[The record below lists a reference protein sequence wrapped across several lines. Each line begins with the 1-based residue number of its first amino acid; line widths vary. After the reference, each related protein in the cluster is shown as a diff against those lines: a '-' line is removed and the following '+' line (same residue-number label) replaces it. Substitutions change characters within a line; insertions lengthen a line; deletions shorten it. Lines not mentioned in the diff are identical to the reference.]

1 MQDLL
6 TNRNSEEPK
15 TFYSYFVDKH
25 LFGRETSLFKSDS
38 EMLFAKLKEVVKD
51 TYHERRFKDNDVL
64 AYEVVR
70 DGLTVALIVSRNS
83 GTEDKN
89 AVYIKCIPELVD
101 TLRPVAESLARR
113 HREKMRNHELQELKI
128 ANEIL
133 DQIKA
138 KGEFV
143 ISEEQHSDT
152 RLISVIHALERED
165 LIKGDGTRFT
175 SK

>member
-1 MQDLL
+1 MSQ
-6 TNRNSEEPK
+6 TNLFICPKCGGRLEPDTQTCPYCGYENPGKEQAREE
-15 TFYSYFVDKH
+15 
-25 LFGRETSLFKSDS
+25 E
-38 EMLFAKLKEVVKD
+38 KLNRLK
-51 TYHERRFKDNDVL
+51 
-64 AYEVVR
+64 
-70 DGLTVALIVSRNS
+70 
-83 GTEDKN
+83 
-89 AVYIKCIPELVD
+89 
-101 TLRPVAESLARR
+101 AE